1 MDLPLPLINVEGTPG
16 ECGVAYGAAARSLV
30 AANTMNYLE
39 RFAATGLDRS
49 AVRRAG
55 SLFRA
60 ASRQHAP
67 RVAEMLDGVAE
78 GSGVP
83 VEEIYA
89 LNARTELLYG
99 SGSSSGSMEC
109 TSIGVLDTRTASG
122 HTTLAQNWDWHPA
135 QRPFTLLLATRDELG
150 STVLTLTEAGM
161 LAKTGFNDAGLG
173 VCVNMLTCDRD
184 GRPGGV
190 PYHVLL
196 RAVLEQRVL
205 GSALRVACSTPRS
218 ASINLLLGQ
227 AFAARV
233 PGEIIDLEVAPG
245 DVGVLNPVDGVITH
259 ANHFEALPAVHDTL
273 RDIGS
278 ASFFR
283 SARARR
289 LLGAGSA
296 TVSEKELRLVLAD
309 HGGHPQSICR
319 HDADAPSEDDRSE
332 SLYAVVLDLDERRMS
347 IAAGPPCQADTYHE
361 VRLTGLF
368 T

>member
-1 MDLPLPLINVEGTPG
+1 MNLPLPLIEVEGTPG
-16 ECGVAYGAAARSLV
+16 ECGVAYGAAARPLI
-30 AANTMNYLE
+30 AANTANYLE
-39 RFAATGLDRS
+39 RFAATGLDRP

-67 RVAEMLDGVAE
+67 RVADLLDGVAE
-78 GSGVP
+78 GAGVP

-99 SGSSSGSMEC
+99 NGASEC

-122 HTTLAQNWDWHPA
+122 HTILAQNWDWHPA
-135 QRPFTLLLATRDELG
+135 QRPYTLLLATRDERG

-161 LAKTGFNDAGLG
+161 LAKAGFNDAGLG
-173 VCVNMLTCDRD
+173 VCVNMLTSDRD

-205 GSALRVACSTPRS
+205 GSALRVACSSPRS

-227 AFAARV
+227 AFAAGV
-233 PGEIIDLEVAPG
+233 PGEVVDLEVAPG
-245 DVGVLNPVDGVITH
+245 DVGVLNPADGVVTH
-259 ANHFEALPAVHDTL
+259 ANHFEALSTVHDTL
-273 RDIGS
+273 RDLGGS
-278 ASFFR
+278 SFFR

-289 LLGAGSA
+289 LLGAPA
-296 TVSEKELRLVLAD
+296 ITEKDIQGVLAD

-319 HDADAPSEDDRSE
+319 HDADAPTEEDRSE

-361 VRLTGLF
+361 IRLSGLF